1 MPQGLA
7 VGLVQFNAFINDLD
21 DGLDSTLGVFAD
33 DTKLGVMLNV
43 LEGRATIQTEQAG
56 EIG

>member
-7 VGLVQFNAFINDLD
+7 GGPDFNAFINDLD

-33 DTKLGVMLNV
+33 DTKLGDALNV
-43 LEGRATIQTEQAG
+43 LEGRAAIQTGQAG